1 MAVEVKPGETYNVD
15 FARNGEGWSLFRVKA
30 EKGPK
35 EIACFTTQ
43 NIDLT
48 EGDRVRVDK
57 ITGVKLSARKDK
69 QGEWRDS
76 FAVNVEAVKLGA
88 GAQGF
93 KDIDDSDGELPF

>member
-43 NIDLT
+43 NIDLA

-57 ITGVKLSARKDK
+57 ITGVKLSARKDNR
-69 QGEWRDS
+69 GEWRDS
-76 FAVNVEAVKLGA
+76 FAVNVEAVKLG
-88 GAQGF
+88 GAPKGF
-93 KDIDDSDGELPF
+93 QDIDDSDGDLPF